1 MMTFAAAIQVIK
13 DARSLIDVGFW
24 LRRTLAGGEMHFSI
38 GMVERSVRRLDRKI
52 RSAKYQPNLVV
63 GMGSQSRVG
72 GHIVGALLA
81 SPQHL
86 NAPFVPLSN
95 LPGQFQPNPHSLE
108 HVLTLVPADGAR
120 TRILL
125 VDEISK
131 RGDTIRNVM
140 QAIQAAR
147 PSSEVR
153 AAALVRYSDAAVQ
166 QEFNNDDPVLS
177 GAFWRK
183 NYFVYVAKKPK
194 VTFPWERSP

>member
-1 MMTFAAAIQVIK
+1 MMSFAAILQVLN
-13 DARSLIDVGFW
+13 DSRSLIVIGFFVRRPLGTAD
-24 LRRTLAGGEMHFSI
+24 LRLSI
-38 GMVERSVRRLDRKI
+38 GTVERSVRRLDRKI

-72 GHIVGALLA
+72 GHIIGALLA
-81 SPQHL
+81 SPRHL

-108 HVLTLVPADGAR
+108 HVLTFVPADGAR

-194 VTFPWERSP
+194 VTFPWERSS